1 MEHKAYAEVGRVADV
16 RSGPSKPA
24 MTRRARLERWAE
36 VLERE
41 PTRELKSL
49 EEIEWKSR
57 AERRAIRAD
66 GSPLTVAFEDPVLRA
81 EGLASDR
88 LGDAS
93 DFFGLS
99 ADNAHFALCSCFH
112 GRTMTAGEAASR
124 VHRLSSPEWTAMKRL
139 VLIGGSIAALLVLS
153 TASEMILRE
162 LVN

>member
-1 MEHKAYAEVGRVADV
+1 MEHKPYAEMSRVADV
-16 RSGPSKPA
+16 RADPLKPK
-24 MTRRARLERWAE
+24 MTRRQRLERWAE
-36 VLERE
+36 VLEQE
-41 PTRELKSL
+41 PARELKSL
-49 EEIEWKSR
+49 EEIEWKTK
-57 AERRAIRAD
+57 AERRALRAD

-99 ADNAHFALCSCFH
+99 ADNAHFVLCSCFH

-124 VHRLSSPEWTAMKRL
+124 VRRLSSPEWTAMKSL
-139 VLIGGSIAALLVLS
+139 ALIGGGIAAMLVLS
-153 TASEMILRE
+153 TLSEMVLRG